1 MNRAAALLAV
11 LAVAMVLPAE
21 GLERLPAVLHVHSD
35 ISTGD
40 FSLEQLAAMAERQGI
55 GALLVTENYLLRVEY
70 GLPPFR
76 ALTRVVRE
84 ERSVLDAGVDRYLA
98 RVERA
103 RASSPRVLI
112 VAGVEVLPH
121 YFWTG
126 SPLAL
131 DMTVHNTQKNLLVF
145 GLNDAATLRALPV
158 TGNPAAGRYGWASA
172 LDALPGLLLLPGVV
186 LLARRR
192 RSLRLMGRV
201 VVVVTRR
208 RWLAGALLGGVGVV
222 ALARAW
228 PFTIDPYP
236 PYRDI
241 GLTPHQDLID
251 YVERAGG
258 VTVWSFPE
266 ARDEGQRWIG
276 PVRVGWRTPPYPD
289 DLLRTSRYTA
299 FGAVYEDTTHV
310 ERPGGGWDRLLGQF
324 ASGDLG
330 QPAWGVGE
338 SGFHGFSAG
347 KDLGGVRTVF
357 LVEDRSERAV
367 LAALKSGRMYA
378 VQRARETE
386 LVLAGFAARAGAALA
401 TSGETLRVA
410 AATPVEV
417 SVDVETTGGPARDVR
432 VTLVKNGVVVSVWTG
447 PAPIRA
453 VYRDVFDGAAAF
465 YRLDVRGPGRLLSN
479 PIFVKH
485 AGRASAEGEASR

>member
-1 MNRAAALLAV
+1 VTRAAALFAV
-11 LAVAMVLPAE
+11 FAILIVGPAE

-35 ISTGD
+35 LSTGD

-55 GALLVTENYLLRVEY
+55 GALLVTENYRLRVEY

-76 ALTRVVRE
+76 ALTRVVHE
-84 ERSVLDAGVDRYLA
+84 ERSVLDGGVDDYLA

-121 YFWTG
+121 YFWSG
-126 SPLAL
+126 SPLTL

-158 TGNPAAGRYGWASA
+158 TGSPVAGRYGWASA

-192 RSLRLMGRV
+192 RSLRPMGRV

-208 RWLAGALLGGVGVV
+208 RWLAGAFLCGVGVV
-222 ALARAW
+222 ALVRAW
-228 PFTIDPYP
+228 PFTLDPYP
-236 PYRDI
+236 PYRDL

-276 PVRVGWRTPPYPD
+276 PVRVAWRTPPHPD
-289 DLLRTSRYTA
+289 DLLRTSHYTA

-330 QPAWGVGE
+330 RPGWGVGE
-338 SGFHGFSAG
+338 SGFHGFSVG

-386 LVLAGFAARAGAALA
+386 LVLAGFAARAGAASA

-417 SVDVETTGGPARDVR
+417 SVDVETTGAPARDVR
-432 VTLVKNGVVVSVWTG
+432 VTLVKNGAVVSVWTG

-453 VYRDVFDGAAAF
+453 VHRDVFDGAPTF

-479 PIFVKH
+479 PIFVK
-485 AGRASAEGEASR
+485 REASR